1 MKFIAKAVVRAS
13 VAGSLICAAAAHAEG
28 LYVGAGIG
36 SSRYNGN
43 DIGGLSTDH
52 SATGLKL
59 YGGYA
64 ITPNIGV
71 EAGWADLGKFK
82 GAAGD
87 LKARGVYV
95 DAVGTMPLADKFSA
109 LARVGVFNGKLDS
122 SAAGSDSATRL
133 KFGAGVQYA
142 IDKNLA
148 VRGEWE
154 RYKFDAL
161 GARPHADLYS
171 VGVNYGF

>member
-1 MKFIAKAVVRAS
+1 MTSIAKTVVRVS
-13 VAGSLICAAAAHAEG
+13 VLATALCAAAAHAEG

-36 SSRYNGN
+36 SSRYSGN

-52 SATGLKL
+52 SVTGLKL
-59 YGGYA
+59 YGGYTF
-64 ITPNIGV
+64 TPNFGV

-82 GAAGD
+82 GSGGD
-87 LKARGVYV
+87 LKARAYYL
-95 DAVGTMPLADKFSA
+95 DAVGTVPLADKFSA

-122 SAAGSDSATRL
+122 TVAGSDSSTRL
-133 KFGAGVQYA
+133 KFGAGLQYA
-142 IDKNLA
+142 IDKNLS

-161 GARPHADLYS
+161 GSKPHTDLYS
-171 VGVNYGF
+171 IGVNYGF